1 VLKYRKCSKYNS
13 FQNNKTK
20 KGGFMTRTEYKN
32 NHRDLHYDR
41 IEFCV
46 PKGEK
51 SKIRAIA
58 DNMRIS
64 VNEYLFRL
72 ICADLS
78 SGESYISKQG
88 NEFTEEHQKMLD
100 KWQVATKYREMIE
113 SMHVEEINGM
123 NKHYTIILKEG
134 YINDVTG
141 SRNIY
146 ADKMQDIRRIIT
158 KSHKK

>member
-1 VLKYRKCSKYNS
+1 
-13 FQNNKTK
+13 
-20 KGGFMTRTEYKN
+20 MTRTAYKN
-32 NHRDLHYDR
+32 QHIREHYDR
-41 IEFCV
+41 INLCI

-51 SKIRAIA
+51 AKIKAVA
-58 DNMRIS
+58 DTIQIS
-64 VNEYLFRL
+64 INEYLFRL
-72 ICADLS
+72 VCADLS
-78 SGESYISKQG
+78 SGESHISKQG

-100 KWQVATKYREMIE
+100 KWQVAAKYREMIE

-134 YINDVTG
+134 YINDATG

>member
-1 VLKYRKCSKYNS
+1 M
-13 FQNNKTK
+13 Q
-20 KGGFMTRTEYKN
+20 
-32 NHRDLHYDR
+32 
-41 IEFCV
+41 
-46 PKGEK
+46 
-51 SKIRAIA
+51 
-58 DNMRIS
+58 IS
-64 VNEYLFRL
+64 INEYLFRI

-78 SGESYISKQG
+78 SGESHISKQG

-100 KWQVATKYREMIE
+100 KWQVAKYREMIE

-134 YINDVTG
+134 YINDATN